1 MLTKSTIE
9 NWRGLIKPKKIEIEK
24 ETLTGFYGKFVA
36 KPLERGYGITIG
48 NSLRRILLSSL
59 RGSAITSVK
68 INGVLHEYTSIA
80 DVVEDVADIILNLKE
95 VRFELYTEDPKV
107 INISKKGKGVVTA
120 ADFEIDNNIKV
131 LNPDQHICTLSKGA
145 NFDIE
150 CVVRWGRGYVVA
162 EENKHESDPVG
173 AIYIDSLF
181 SPVRK
186 VNYTVTNARVGQRTD
201 YDKLTLEVWTDGSVS
216 PDYAVAYAS
225 KILKDQLSVFINF
238 EEEVEPSIESSA
250 QMNENPFLDRGVG
263 ELELSVRSANCL
275 KNANIKTI
283 RELVSKS
290 EHEML
295 RTKNFGRKSL
305 TEIKEILKI
314 MGLHLGMKVDSI
326 MSSSIT
332 SEEVAASEEDDSG
345 EVKH

>member
-9 NWRGLIKPKKIEIEK
+9 NWRGLIKPKNIEIEK
-24 ETLTGFYGKFVA
+24 ETLTSTYGKFVA

-59 RGSAITSVK
+59 RGAAVTSVK
-68 INGVLHEYTSIA
+68 IDGVLHEYTSIP
-80 DVVEDVADIILNLKE
+80 DVVEDVTNIILNLKE
-95 VRFELYTEDPKV
+95 VRFELYTEEPKV
-107 INISKKGKGVVTA
+107 IKISKKGKAVVTA
-120 ADFEIDNNIKV
+120 ADFEVDNNIKV
-131 LNPDQHICTLSKGA
+131 LNPDQHICTLSKGGS
-145 NFDIE
+145 FDIE
-150 CVVRWGRGYVVA
+150 CVVRLGRGYVVA
-162 EENKHESDPVG
+162 EGNKHEADPVG
-173 AIYIDSLF
+173 SISIDALF
-181 SPVRK
+181 SPIRK

-201 YDKLTLEVWTDGSVS
+201 YDKLALEVWTDGSVS

-238 EEEVEPSIESSA
+238 EEEKEPTAESAAES
-250 QMNENPFLDRGVG
+250 NENPFLDRGVG

-305 TEIKEILKI
+305 NEIKDILKT
-314 MGLHLGMKVDSI
+314 MGLYLGMKVDPVSPV
-326 MSSSIT
+326 SSEME
-332 SEEVAASEEDDSG
+332 SEENDDST
-345 EVKH
+345 EVTH